1 MRALRAALLLALALP
16 AAADDAPRVL
26 LETPLGE
33 IEIAVNAARAPLTA
47 RNFLRYVADGHYDGG
62 RFHRTVTPENQPD
75 RKVKIDVI
83 QAGVAPARENDG
95 FAPIPL
101 ERTRDTGLRH
111 VDGAVSMARDT
122 PDSATSDFF
131 VCVGDQPS
139 LDFGGAR
146 NSDGQGFA
154 AFGRVVRGME
164 VVREVWR
171 SPAKGQALAPPVPIL
186 RARLLSPAPVPK

>member
-1 MRALRAALLLALALP
+1 MSVLPAALLLALALP
-16 AAADDAPRVL
+16 AAAGDAPRVL

-33 IEIAVNAARAPLTA
+33 IEVAVDAAGAPVTA
-47 RNFLRYVADGHYDGG
+47 RNFLRYVEGGHYDGG

-83 QAGVAPARENDG
+83 QAGVAPAKENDG

-101 ERTRDTGLRH
+101 ERTRDTGLAH
-111 VDGAVSMARDT
+111 LDGAVSMARDT

-146 NSDGQGFA
+146 NPDGQGFA
-154 AFGRVVRGME
+154 AFGRVVRGMD
-164 VVREVWR
+164 VVRKIWR
-171 SPAKGQALAPPVPIL
+171 SPASGQRLEPPVPIL
-186 RARLLSPAPVPK
+186 RARVLSAAPTAK